1 MKVSTRFICWSV
13 GKSMSWVDEFKLILE
28 VSDKTEVGPDK
39 VANNLRN
46 IVQSANEV
54 WRSGRTAILI
64 DNDIVAIE
72 NAIMWLDV
80 LRTCMVRAREKQS
93 E

>member
-1 MKVSTRFICWSV
+1 MN
-13 GKSMSWVDEFKLILE
+13 WVDEFKLVLE
-28 VSDKTEVGPDK
+28 VSDKTDVRPDK
-39 VANNLRN
+39 VADDLRA

-54 WRSGRTAILI
+54 WRDGRTAILI

-80 LRTCMVRAREKQS
+80 LEACRKRAQE
-93 E
+93 

>member
-1 MKVSTRFICWSV
+1 
-13 GKSMSWVDEFKLILE
+13 MSWVDEFKLVLE
-28 VSDKTEVGPDK
+28 VSDKTDVRPGKIADD
-39 VANNLRN
+39 LRA

-54 WRSGRTAILI
+54 WRDGRTVILI

-80 LRTCMVRAREKQS
+80 LETCKKRAQE
-93 E
+93 